1 MPNLTSPHSPFD
13 GVPVGETCQNPGT
26 AHVRNYSQTTL
37 PNADQGNA
45 LNPQPTTSERA
56 QQVMSTA
63 QDAIVGVYNHS
74 PTEDIIGSAKDTAT
88 ISRREWLCWA
98 LCHYWIQGE
107 EGNLGDESNGMTP
120 DVAGFKQGSGKP
132 LSGEGCPALGLGD
145 AASEAEECHW
155 QPPIETAVTSSPP
168 TVSQA
173 TSPKSGLWAHI
184 ASGNTPVSTPGGAA
198 PAKGATSW
206 YRSERRLTRLWSHTR
221 ATRLSKV
228 SNLRR
233 NLRPPP

>member
-1 MPNLTSPHSPFD
+1 MPNLTSPHPPFD

-74 PTEDIIGSAKDTAT
+74 PTEDIIGS
-88 ISRREWLCWA
+88 
-98 LCHYWIQGE
+98 E
-107 EGNLGDESNGMTP
+107 EGNLGDESNGMTS
-120 DVAGFKQGSGKP
+120 DVAGFKQGS
-132 LSGEGCPALGLGD
+132 GCPALGLGD
-145 AASEAEECHW
+145 AASEAEECYW
-155 QPPIETAVTSSPP
+155 QPPIETVVTSSPP